1 MFLDMMLKDQ
11 LISRDLYYVSNNVS
25 TKEINLLLLEE
36 RDTNGNKKKK
46 INENKAHYVWIK
58 NMPCIMR
65 RHTKDGGKVWV
76 CARCLQVCSSIER
89 LNDHTSVISIIAFLI
104 FTKQEL
110 GQFTRNWRITFI
122 YLKL

>member
-1 MFLDMMLKDQ
+1 
-11 LISRDLYYVSNNVS
+11 
-25 TKEINLLLLEE
+25 
-36 RDTNGNKKKK
+36 
-46 INENKAHYVWIK
+46 
-58 NMPCIMR
+58 MPCIMR

-110 GQFTRNWRITFI
+110 FLTRNDWTIFF
-122 YLKL
+122 Y

>member
-65 RHTKDGGKVWV
+65 RYTKDGGKVRV

-89 LNDHTSVISIIAFLI
+89 LNDYPSVIS
-104 FTKQEL
+104 
-110 GQFTRNWRITFI
+110 
-122 YLKL
+122 